1 MSPKVRLFVAFAWA
15 VGVMCLAPL
24 DYWAPLLAISL
35 FCAGALTKWSGKS
48 WVAPLLGIVTVIYC
62 LQDMWRRGDHGSV
75 VTFAAFLAAFLVVL
89 LHLVAPL
96 IRSSSST
103 ATRSTH
109 ERRCSIEKSVPT
121 LAATTPRRSTR

>member
-75 VTFAAFLAAFLVVL
+75 VTFAAFLAAFLVVCFIWWRL
-89 LHLVAPL
+89 LSALQAPQPP
-96 IRSSSST
+96 
-103 ATRSTH
+103 A
-109 ERRCSIEKSVPT
+109 
-121 LAATTPRRSTR
+121 PRTSEDAR